1 MSLTARERLLS
12 KKSKKPVQ
20 QPASARRPNAVPAVS
35 GSAGTG
41 TITAGIPVSK
51 AELQQA
57 FDFFDTDKKGHL
69 TMDDLKARLPIFY
82 KNLPNRELRL
92 LMNNRHELTFNDLYE
107 ILADNMISNFDP
119 VAEAFKVG

>member
-20 QPASARRPNAVPAVS
+20 PSSARRPNAVPVT
-35 GSAGTG
+35 AGGATAATG

-51 AELQQA
+51 TELQQA
-57 FDFFDTDKKGHL
+57 FDFFDMDKKGHL

-92 LMNNRHELTFNDLYE
+92 LMNNRHELTFN
-107 ILADNMISNFDP
+107 
-119 VAEAFKVG
+119 